1 MVLTKPHKAKTHCWK
16 IKCLLLFFI
25 CVVSS
30 PTGPPCEVP
39 HVSERGR
46 SWRDEQ
52 DGSRGRTQLLSS
64 ATFIISIKK
73 GSPRQADTE
82 VCIDEEQYS
91 RSIRCCETFCPLLSS
106 AILSVFLFYLLSRVQ
121 SGPHIQQAAGMS
133 GLIPGNS
140 LGGNGVKGPVGV

>member
-73 GSPRQADTE
+73 GPPRQADTE
-82 VCIDEEQYS
+82 VCSDEEQYS
-91 RSIRCCETFCPLLSS
+91 RSIRCFETFCPLLSS
-106 AILSVFLFYLLSRVQ
+106 AILKFFFLVFFE

-140 LGGNGVKGPVGV
+140 LGGNRVKGPGGV